1 MGIFWRITLAW
12 LLAVAMPI
20 QGMAAVSMRLCM
32 ALPQPG
38 PACHEQNMTPMAVAQ
53 DQASDL
59 AAEPKAPAAFEDSAP
74 DHAGSCSACAA
85 CCHAVAPPSVL
96 PLLEPVAGELP
107 QASALIASHARVLPG
122 GLERPPRNTPR

>member
-20 QGMAAVSMRLCM
+20 QGMAAVTMRLCM
-32 ALPQPG
+32 ALPQPST
-38 PACHEQNMTPMAVAQ
+38 ACHEQALEQ
-53 DQASDL
+53 
-59 AAEPKAPAAFEDSAP
+59 AAEPTAPAAFEEAAP

-96 PLLEPVAGELP
+96 PLLDPVAGELP

-122 GLERPPRNTPR
+122 GLERPPRNPPR